1 MALAL
6 QRSKTFKKDLKKVSL
21 TDGQFQ
27 KLIAY
32 LGILLDEGE
41 LPEEVRDHA
50 LKGEWLDFREF
61 HLGGDC
67 LVIYTF
73 TDEAIVLVRIGSH
86 SQLFKS

>member
-1 MALAL
+1 MALVL
-6 QRSKTFKKDLKKVSL
+6 QRTKIFKKDLKKVNL

-32 LGILLDEGE
+32 LGRLLAESE
-41 LPEEVRDHA
+41 LPAEAKDHA

-67 LVIYTF
+67 LVIYSVTA
-73 TDEAIVLVRIGSH
+73 EAVVLVRIGSH